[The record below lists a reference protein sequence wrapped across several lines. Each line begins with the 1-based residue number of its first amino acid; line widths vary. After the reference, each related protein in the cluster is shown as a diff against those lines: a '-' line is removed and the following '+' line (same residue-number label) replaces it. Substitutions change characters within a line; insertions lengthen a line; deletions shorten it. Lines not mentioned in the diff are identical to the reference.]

1 MAFPPIAKGNRLRH
15 GEREAL
21 GERAGAEVR
30 EDCEKAHLRGLLGT
44 VMATYQS
51 SGLHA
56 VHVRLNDGRWQLF
69 WLRDLK
75 EVEAGENE

>member
-1 MAFPPIAKGNRLRH
+1 M
-15 GEREAL
+15 
-21 GERAGAEVR
+21 R

-56 VHVRLNDGRWQLF
+56 VHVRLDDGRWRLF